1 MLLAFKMPKNYS
13 ASEVAELT
21 GLSKEYEENKHLFPK
36 EDTRPIKDESLI
48 VNITLWVLSGSIFG
62 LIWRYI

>member
-21 GLSKEYEENKHLFPK
+21 GLSKEYEENKHLFQ
-36 EDTRPIKDESLI
+36 
-48 VNITLWVLSGSIFG
+48 ITNYFLYLFCF
-62 LIWRYI
+62 